1 MKVLE
6 LFSGTGSVGKVCKIL
21 GYDCLSLDK
30 DMEADIKID
39 IMDWNY
45 KKYQP
50 KEFNIIWASPPCTSY
65 SHLQNCWLGRKKKDG
80 IIFTKEILEENRKE
94 SDKIVKRTLEIIDYF
109 KPDLYFIE
117 NPQTGTL
124 KSRDVMKD
132 ISYYDVDYCMY
143 SNWGYQ
149 KRTRIW
155 TNKENFKPLKC
166 NGNCGNIIT
175 VPTNG
180 SIHTGYKTPIK
191 SDIRKIH
198 SNPLGDHNKVKLA
211 RLHKNNLGNT
221 ERKKKTNGKSLSLH
235 DRYRIPEKLIL
246 SLFN

>member
-6 LFSGTGSVGKVCKIL
+6 LFSGTGSIGKVCKKL
-21 GYDCLSLDK
+21 GYECLSLDK
-30 DMEADIKID
+30 DMDADIKID

-45 KKYQP
+45 KIYDP
-50 KEFNIIWASPPCTSY
+50 KHFNIIWASPPCTSY

-80 IIFTKEILEENRKE
+80 IIFTKEILESKRKE
-94 SDKIVKRTLEIIDYF
+94 SDKIVKKTLEIIEYF
-109 KPDLYFIE
+109 KPDFYFIE

-124 KSRDVMKD
+124 KSRDIMKN
-132 ISYYDVDYCMY
+132 IPYYDVDYCMY

-155 TNKENFKPLKC
+155 TNKENFKPLLC
-166 NGNCGNIIT
+166 NGNCGNIVE

-180 SIHTGYKTPIK
+180 SKHTSKKSIK
-191 SDIRKIH
+191 SSTRKIH
-198 SNPLGDHNKVKLA
+198 SNPIGDSNKIKMS

-221 ERKKKTNGKSLSLH
+221 ERNQKTNGTTHNLH
-235 DRYRIPEKLIL
+235 DRYRVPEKLIL
-246 SLFN
+246 SLFE